1 MGQSASKRHEK
12 RVTRCLQSFAQ
23 LQHDI
28 RHINL
33 NCAAEFAM
41 MRTAGGAVAAAPDD
55 ASADAELMVI
65 HFRPFTKLTRKA
77 SLPWLWK
84 LNDNVIVTATITP
97 KREADAMIAAA
108 AAAAAAAESGVVA
121 VNPPA
126 AAAGADVAA
135 SGTSSA
141 AAPAAAAPSS
151 SSAAPAAAAASS
163 GVAALPAAHPSF
175 TLTIREFY
183 NLFLYYCDNV
193 SQAATLRDQV
203 LKLEN
208 PSAWQA
214 KQDAR
219 RKECMAQL
227 QQQSTPG
234 QGAGADADEQKEEKS
249 AASVSAAAAA
259 ELQAAASSS
268 SPPPCQ
274 PSLSRTGSAAQDCSV
289 AECCIC
295 LNVPGENGLGQEL
308 VVLSC
313 LHSCCSDCLEQW
325 RQQSATC
332 PLCRRELDEQP
343 EEDDSSWILTSHDLA
358 QLRSQHQKLL
368 DHPFALVQAR
378 PTFPPKD
385 NRKGVK
391 NAGDAFSLVVGEVL
405 DVLTPPV
412 RRPQRQVAAAEPGSE
427 VLVPVAV
434 PVHQPAP
441 TSNDVQIPVAMP
453 VAKTQTD
460 PEPQL

>member
-1 MGQSASKRHEK
+1 M
-12 RVTRCLQSFAQ
+12 V
-23 LQHDI
+23 
-28 RHINL
+28 
-33 NCAAEFAM
+33 
-41 MRTAGGAVAAAPDD
+41 RTAGGAVAAAPGD

-108 AAAAAAAESGVVA
+108 AAAASESGVVA
-121 VNPPA
+121 VHPPA
-126 AAAGADVAA
+126 AAAADATA
-135 SGTSSA
+135 SGTSGA
-141 AAPAAAAPSS
+141 AAPVAAAASSSSSSSS

-175 TLTIREFY
+175 TLSIREFY

-193 SQAATLRDQV
+193 SQAATLRDQI
-203 LKLEN
+203 LKLED

-227 QQQSTPG
+227 QQQQQQQSTPG
-234 QGAGADADEQKEEKS
+234 QGSGADADEQKEEKS
-249 AASVSAAAAA
+249 VESVSAAAAA
-259 ELQAAASSS
+259 ELQSASSS
-268 SPPPCQ
+268 SPPPCK
-274 PSLSRTGSAAQDCSV
+274 PSLSRTGSAVQDCTV

-313 LHSCCSDCLEQW
+313 VHAFCEECLEQW

-368 DHPFALVQAR
+368 EHPFALVQAR

-412 RRPQRQVAAAEPGSE
+412 RRAQRQVAAAGPGAE
-427 VLVPVAV
+427 VPVPVAA

-453 VAKTQTD
+453 VAKTQAQTD

>member
-1 MGQSASKRHEK
+1 M
-12 RVTRCLQSFAQ
+12 V
-23 LQHDI
+23 
-28 RHINL
+28 
-33 NCAAEFAM
+33 
-41 MRTAGGAVAAAPDD
+41 RTAGGAVAAAPGD

-108 AAAAAAAESGVVA
+108 AAAAAASETGVAA
-121 VNPPA
+121 VNPPTVAA
-126 AAAGADVAA
+126 AAAGVDVAA
-135 SGTSSA
+135 SAASGA
-141 AAPAAAAPSS
+141 AAVSSSSSS
-151 SSAAPAAAAASS
+151 SSAAPAAAAGSS

-193 SQAATLRDQV
+193 SQAATLRDQI
-203 LKLEN
+203 LKLED

-219 RKECMAQL
+219 RKECTAQL
-227 QQQSTPG
+227 QQQQQQQSTPG
-234 QGAGADADEQKEEKS
+234 QGGGADAEQKEEKS
-249 AASVSAAAAA
+249 AESASAAAAA
-259 ELQAAASSS
+259 ELQSAASSS
-268 SPPPCQ
+268 SPLPCK
-274 PSLSRTGSAAQDCSV
+274 PSLSRTGSAVQDCSV

-313 LHSCCSDCLEQW
+313 VHAFCEECLEQW

-368 DHPFALVQAR
+368 EHPFAVVQAR

-412 RRPQRQVAAAEPGSE
+412 RRPHRQVAAAGPGAE
-427 VLVPVAV
+427 VPVPVAV
-434 PVHQPAP
+434 PVRQQ
-441 TSNDVQIPVAMP
+441 NDVQIPVAMP
-453 VAKTQTD
+453 VAKTQAQTD